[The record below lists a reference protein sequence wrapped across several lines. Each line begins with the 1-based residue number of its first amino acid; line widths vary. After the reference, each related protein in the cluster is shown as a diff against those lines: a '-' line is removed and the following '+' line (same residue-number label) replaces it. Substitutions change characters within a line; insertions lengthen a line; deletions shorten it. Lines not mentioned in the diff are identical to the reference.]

1 MTART
6 QNDFAARFN
15 LWAGIGMTCCF
26 VAASVMLLSGLAE
39 NRASLQAVSLQAER
53 LPAATIAATHR

>member
-6 QNDFAARFN
+6 PHDPVARLT

-26 VAASVMLLSGLAE
+26 VAASAMLISGLAE
-39 NRASLQAVSLQAER
+39 HRTGTLADVP
-53 LPAATIAATHR
+53 PAGTFAAIHR